1 MLNLRTKRDPKKLTR
16 KKTLKT
22 LSLVIQNLL
31 KAYIDVKLF
40 LDY

>member
-16 KKTLKT
+16 KETFKI

-31 KAYIDVKLF
+31 KTYADFKLF